1 MIYAN
6 ARLAIRKSLVT
17 GANGFLGSNVVRA
30 LLARGDDV
38 TCLVRPTSQVAHLRA
53 LPVRIIHGDVTDY
66 DSLRSATRGVD
77 QVYHVAGL
85 PTAVHVEE
93 YYRVNSKGMENIAR
107 ACAANTTPPTLVII
121 SSLAAAGPGQIG
133 RPRRESDPAHPVSHY
148 GRSKRA
154 GELAAERYAGVVPIT
169 VIRPPII
176 FGPQDRASLPL
187 FRAVAQFGVLMIPG
201 VQRIRYSLIHAEDL
215 AQLMLLAAERG
226 ERLAP
231 MPLKSHAFGQGY
243 YFAAG
248 EVDPTY
254 DEFVRSIGRAV
265 GRRRVLAI
273 PTASFVIWTVGGITE
288 FAARLTGR
296 AQYLNLDKVAEML
309 AGSWICS
316 PEKAVRGLGFAVAAP
331 LETRMQ
337 ETAEWYRAHGWLN
350 SLRRENGKVKR
361 EGVRFAFS
369 GRGHA

>member
-1 MIYAN
+1 MINSN

-38 TCLVRPTSQVAHLRA
+38 TCLVRPTSQVGDLQA
-53 LPVRIIHGDVTDY
+53 LPVRLIRGDLTDY

-77 QVYHVAGL
+77 QVYHCAGL
-85 PTAVHVEE
+85 ISALRVEE
-93 YYRVNSKGMENIAR
+93 HYRVNTKGMENIAR
-107 ACAANTTPPTLVII
+107 ACAANTTPPTLVIV
-121 SSLAAAGPGQIG
+121 SSLAAAGPGRIG
-133 RPRRESDPAHPVSHY
+133 HPRAETENAHPVSHY

-176 FGPQDRASLPL
+176 FGPQDRNSLPL
-187 FRAVAQFGVLMIPG
+187 FRAVEQIGILMIPG
-201 VQRIRYSLIHAEDL
+201 IQRIRYSLIHAEDL
-215 AQLMLLAAERG
+215 AQLMLAAAERG
-226 ERLAP
+226 ERLSP
-231 MPLKSHAFGQGY
+231 MPLGGHAAGRGY

-254 DEFVRSIGRAV
+254 EEYVRWIGHSV

-273 PTASFVIWTVGGITE
+273 PTASFLIWTVGGITE

-296 AQYLNLDKVAEML
+296 AQFLNLDKVTEML

-331 LETRMQ
+331 LEARMH
-337 ETAEWYRAHGWLN
+337 ETASWYREHGWLN
-350 SLRRENGKVKR
+350 
-361 EGVRFAFS
+361 
-369 GRGHA
+369 